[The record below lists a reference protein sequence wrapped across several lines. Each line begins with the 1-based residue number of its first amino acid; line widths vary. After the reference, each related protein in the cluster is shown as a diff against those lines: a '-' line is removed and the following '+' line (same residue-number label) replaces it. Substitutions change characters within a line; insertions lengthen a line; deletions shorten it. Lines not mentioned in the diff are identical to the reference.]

1 MNGGSENDRPII
13 RWGII
18 GAGNVAEFKSGPALM
33 QAPGSTV
40 VAVMRRDTEK
50 ARDFAL
56 RCGVPRWYGDVDA
69 LLADPEVDAIYVASP
84 HHLHLAHVTR
94 AAQAGKAILCEKP
107 VGVSTAEAQT
117 VVDVCRAASV
127 SLSVAYYRRYW
138 PVVQEMRRRLADGA
152 IGEVVQARVQLADQ
166 YVPDPQRSWLTEP
179 EQAGGG
185 ALANA
190 GSHWIDLIRYL
201 LGDVVEVTATCSGH
215 FGGFKT
221 EDTIGVQMR
230 LASQALVSLN
240 VTLCSPA
247 AVNEFDIAGTG
258 GRLFAGPL
266 SDGRL
271 ILQRGNR
278 EPELLHLPRSTAA
291 HMELVTEVVRTLA
304 TSTPSP
310 VPGEDAVAVWQ
321 IIAAAYLSCGE
332 RRHVPVIEPNKRLI
346 AGISED
352 NP

>member
-1 MNGGSENDRPII
+1 MSTSDGPVI
-13 RWGII
+13 RWGIV

-40 VAVMRRDTEK
+40 VAVMRRDAKK

-56 RCGVPRWYGDVDA
+56 RYGVPRWYTDVDA
-69 LLADPEVDAIYVASP
+69 LLADPEVDAVYVASP

-94 AAQAGKAILCEKP
+94 TVQAGKAILCEKP
-107 VGVSTAEAQT
+107 VGVSRAEAQA

-138 PVVQEMRRRLADGA
+138 PVIQEMRHLLTDGA
-152 IGEVVQARVQLADQ
+152 IGKVVQARVQLADYFQ
-166 YVPDPQRSWLTEP
+166 ADPERAWLTEP

-201 LGDVVEVTATCSGH
+201 LGDVVEVTAACSAH
-215 FGGFKT
+215 FGGFRT

-247 AVNEFDIAGTG
+247 AVNEFDIAGTS
-258 GRLFAGPL
+258 GRLFASPL
-266 SDGRL
+266 SEGRL
-271 ILQRGNR
+271 MLQRGKR
-278 EPELLHLPRSTAA
+278 EPEALRFPRSAAA
-291 HMELVTEVVRTLA
+291 HMELVTEVVRCLA
-304 TSTPSP
+304 TGKPAP
-310 VPGEDAVAVWQ
+310 VPGEEAVAVWQ
-321 IIAAAYLSCGE
+321 IMAAAYRACRE
-332 RRHVPVIEPNKRLI
+332 RRHVRV
-346 AGISED
+346 G
-352 NP
+352 

>member
-1 MNGGSENDRPII
+1 MSDKKTDHII

-40 VAVMRRDTEK
+40 VAVMRRDAEK
-50 ARDFAL
+50 ARDFAE
-56 RCGVPRWYGDVDA
+56 RHGVPRWYSDVDT
-69 LLADPEVDAIYVASP
+69 LLADPEVDAVYVASP
-84 HHLHLAHVTR
+84 HHLHLAHVAR

-107 VGVSTAEAQT
+107 VGVSTAEAQA
-117 VVDVCRAASV
+117 VVAVCRAASV
-127 SLSVAYYRRYW
+127 PLSVAYYRRHW
-138 PVVQEMRRRLADGA
+138 PVAQEMRRLLADGA

-166 YVPDPQRSWLTEP
+166 YVPDPERSWLTEP

-190 GSHWIDLIRYL
+190 GSHWIDLVRYL
-201 LGDVVEVTATCSGH
+201 LGDVVEVTAACAAH
-215 FGGFKT
+215 FGGFAT

-230 LASQALVSLN
+230 LASEALVSLN

-247 AVNEFDIAGTG
+247 AVNEFDIAGTR

-271 ILQRGNR
+271 MLQRGNC
-278 EPELLHLPRSTAA
+278 EPETLRFPRSAAA
-291 HMELVTEVVRTLA
+291 HMELVTEVVRRL
-304 TSTPSP
+304 SSGEPSP
-310 VPGEDAVAVWQ
+310 VPGEEAVATWQ
-321 IIAAAYLSCGE
+321 VMAAAYRSCRE
-332 RRHVPVIEPNKRLI
+332 QRHVRV
-346 AGISED
+346 G
-352 NP
+352 

>member
-1 MNGGSENDRPII
+1 MNMSDGPII

-33 QAPGSTV
+33 RAHGSTV
-40 VAVMRRDTEK
+40 VAVMRRDAEK

-56 RCGVPRWYGDVDA
+56 RHNVPRWYTDVDA
-69 LLADPEVDAIYVASP
+69 LLADPEVNAVYVASP

-117 VVDVCRAASV
+117 AVDVCRAASV
-127 SLSVAYYRRYW
+127 PLSVAYYRRYW
-138 PVVQEMRRRLADGA
+138 PVVQEMRRLLADDV

-190 GSHWIDLIRYL
+190 GSHWIDLVRYL
-201 LGDVVEVTATCSGH
+201 LGEVVEVTAVCSTH
-215 FGGFKT
+215 FGGFNT

-230 LASQALVSLN
+230 MVGHALVSLN

-258 GRLFAGPL
+258 GRMFAGPL
-266 SDGRL
+266 SAGRL
-271 ILQRGNR
+271 MLQQGNR
-278 EPELLHLPRSTAA
+278 EPEALHFPRPDAA
-291 HMELVTEVVRTLA
+291 HMELVTEVVRRLA
-304 TSTPSP
+304 AGEPSP
-310 VPGEDAVAVWQ
+310 VPGEEAVAAWQ
-321 IIAAAYLSCGE
+321 IMAAAYRSCRE
-332 RRHVPVIEPNKRLI
+332 QRPIRI
-346 AGISED
+346 A
-352 NP
+352 

>member
-1 MNGGSENDRPII
+1 MNVMNKSGGQVV

-18 GAGNVAEFKSGPALM
+18 GVGNVAEFKSGPALM

-40 VAVMRRDTEK
+40 VAVMRRDAEK
-50 ARDFAL
+50 ARDFAV
-56 RCGVPRWYGDVDA
+56 RHGIPRWYIDIDA
-69 LLADPEVDAIYVASP
+69 LLADPEVDAVYVASP

-117 VVDVCRAASV
+117 VVDACRAASV
-127 SLSVAYYRRYW
+127 PLSVAYYRRYW
-138 PVVQEMRRRLADGA
+138 PVVQEMRRLLADGA
-152 IGEVVQARVQLADQ
+152 IGEVVQARVQLADH
-166 YVPDPQRSWLTEP
+166 YLPDPQRTWLTEP

-190 GSHWIDLIRYL
+190 GSHWIDLVRYL
-201 LGDVVEVTATCSGH
+201 MGDVVEVTAACAGH

-247 AVNEFDIAGTG
+247 AVNEFDIAGTE

-271 ILQRGNR
+271 MLQRGNR
-278 EPELLHLPRSTAA
+278 EPEALHFPRSDAA
-291 HMELVTEVVRTLA
+291 HMELVTEVVRRLSA
-304 TSTPSP
+304 GEPSP
-310 VPGEDAVAVWQ
+310 IPGEEAVAVWQ
-321 IIAAAYLSCGE
+321 IMAAAYCACRE
-332 RRHVPVIEPNKRLI
+332 RRHVRV
-346 AGISED
+346 A
-352 NP
+352 

>member
-1 MNGGSENDRPII
+1 MKTGDKSTGQII

-18 GAGNVAEFKSGPALM
+18 GAGNVAEFKSGPALLH
-33 QAPGSTV
+33 APGSTV
-40 VAVMRRDTEK
+40 VAAMRRDPEK

-56 RCGVPRWYGDVDA
+56 RHGVPRWYTDVDA
-69 LLADPEVDAIYVASP
+69 LLADPEMDAVYIASP

-107 VGVSTAEAQT
+107 VGVSMAEAQAA
-117 VVDVCRAASV
+117 VAVCRDASV
-127 SLSVAYYRRYW
+127 PLTVAYYRRYW
-138 PVVQEMRRRLADGA
+138 PIVQEMWRLLADGA

-190 GSHWIDLIRYL
+190 GSHWIDLVRYL
-201 LGDVVEVTATCSGH
+201 LGDVVEVTAACAGH
-215 FGGFKT
+215 FGGAKT

-230 LASQALVSLN
+230 LASQALVALN
-240 VTLCSPA
+240 VTLCSAA

-271 ILQRGNR
+271 MLQRGAR
-278 EPELLHLPRSTAA
+278 EPEVLHYPRTGAA
-291 HMELVTEVVRTLA
+291 HTELVTEIVRRLSA
-304 TSTPSP
+304 GEPSP

-321 IIAAAYLSCGE
+321 IMAAVYLACRE
-332 RRHVPVIEPNKRLI
+332 RRHVRVVEPNK
-346 AGISED
+346 
-352 NP
+352 

>member
-1 MNGGSENDRPII
+1 MSMSNGPVI

-40 VAVMRRDTEK
+40 VAVMRRDAEK
-50 ARDFAL
+50 ARAFAQ
-56 RCGVPRWYGDVDA
+56 RHEIPRWYTDVDA
-69 LLADPEVDAIYVASP
+69 LLADPGVDAVYIASP

-94 AAQAGKAILCEKP
+94 SARAGKAILCEKP
-107 VGVSTAEAQT
+107 VGVSTAEAQAAA
-117 VVDVCRAASV
+117 DVCRAASV
-127 SLSVAYYRRYW
+127 PLSVAYYRRYW
-138 PVVQEMRRRLADGA
+138 PIVQEMRRLLADGA

-166 YVPDPQRSWLTEP
+166 YVPDPERSWLTEP

-201 LGDVVEVTATCSGH
+201 LGEVVEVTAACSAH

-230 LASQALVSLN
+230 LASRALVSLN
-240 VTLCSPA
+240 VTLCSPS
-247 AVNEFDIAGTG
+247 AVNEFDIAGTN

-266 SDGRL
+266 SDGL
-271 ILQRGNR
+271 LMLQRANR
-278 EPELLHLPRSTAA
+278 EAEALRFPRSAAA
-291 HMELVTEVVRTLA
+291 HMELVTEVVRRLSA
-304 TSTPSP
+304 GEPSP
-310 VPGEDAVAVWQ
+310 VPGEEAVAAWQ
-321 IIAAAYLSCGE
+321 IMAAAYQACRE
-332 RRHVPVIEPNKRLI
+332 RRHVRVAEPNKQLI

-352 NP
+352 SP

>member
-1 MNGGSENDRPII
+1 MGDERTGQSV

-33 QAPGSTV
+33 HAPGSTV
-40 VAVMRRDTEK
+40 VAVMRRDPEK

-56 RCGVPRWYGDVDA
+56 RHRVPRWHTEVDA
-69 LLADPEVDAIYVASP
+69 LLADPEVDAVYVASP

-107 VGVSTAEAQT
+107 VGVNTAEAQA

-127 SLSVAYYRRYW
+127 SLTVAYYRRYW
-138 PVVQEMRRRLADGA
+138 PIVQEMRRLLAEGA
-152 IGEVVQARVQLADQ
+152 IGKVVQARVQLADQ
-166 YVPDPQRSWLTEP
+166 YVPDPERPWLTEP

-201 LGDVVEVTATCSGH
+201 LGEVVEVTAACSTH
-215 FGGFKT
+215 FGGAKT

-230 LASQALVSLN
+230 LASQALASLN

-247 AVNEFDIAGTG
+247 AVNEFDIAGTD
-258 GRLFAGPL
+258 GRLCAGPL
-266 SDGRL
+266 SEGRL
-271 ILQRGNR
+271 TLQRGNR
-278 EPELLHLPRSTAA
+278 APETLHFTRSTAA
-291 HMELVTEVVRTLA
+291 HMELVTEVARTLA
-304 TSTPSP
+304 TGEPSP
-310 VPGEDAVAVWQ
+310 VPGEEAVATWQ
-321 IIAAAYLSCGE
+321 IMAAAYCACRE
-332 RRHVPVIEPNKRLI
+332 QRHIEVASP
-346 AGISED
+346 
-352 NP
+352 

>member
-1 MNGGSENDRPII
+1 MKTSGERMGKPI

-40 VAVMRRDTEK
+40 VAAMRRDPDK
-50 ARDFAL
+50 ARDFAQ
-56 RCGVPRWYGDVDA
+56 RHGVPRWYTDVDA
-69 LLADPEVDAIYVASP
+69 LLADPEMDAVYIASP

-107 VGVSTAEAQT
+107 VGMSMVEAQAA
-117 VVDVCRAASV
+117 VAVCHDASV
-127 SLSVAYYRRYW
+127 PLTVAYYRRYW
-138 PVVQEMRRRLADGA
+138 PIVQEMRRLLADGA

-166 YVPDPQRSWLTEP
+166 YVPDPERSWLTEP

-201 LGDVVEVTATCSGH
+201 LGEVVEVTAACSAH

-221 EDTIGVQMR
+221 EDTIGVQIR

-247 AVNEFDIAGTG
+247 AVNEFDIAGTS

-271 ILQRGNR
+271 MLQRGSR
-278 EPELLHLPRSTAA
+278 EPEVLHFTRSCAA
-291 HMELVTEVVRTLA
+291 HMELVTEVVRSLSA
-304 TSTPSP
+304 GEPSP
-310 VPGEDAVAVWQ
+310 VPGEEAVAAWQ
-321 IIAAAYLSCGE
+321 IMAAAYRACRE
-332 RRHVPVIEPNKRLI
+332 RRHVRV
-346 AGISED
+346 A
-352 NP
+352 

>member
-1 MNGGSENDRPII
+1 M
-13 RWGII
+13 
-18 GAGNVAEFKSGPALM
+18 AEFKSGPALM

-40 VAVMRRDTEK
+40 VAVMRRDAEK

-56 RCGVPRWYGDVDA
+56 RHGVPRWYADVDA
-69 LLADPEVDAIYVASP
+69 LLADPEVDAVYVASP

-107 VGVSTAEAQT
+107 VGVSTAEAQA

-138 PVVQEMRRRLADGA
+138 PVVQEMRRLLADGA
-152 IGEVVQARVQLADQ
+152 IGEVVQARVQLADHFL
-166 YVPDPQRSWLTEP
+166 PDPERAWLTEP

-201 LGDVVEVTATCSGH
+201 LGDVVEVTAACSGH

-230 LASQALVSLN
+230 MATAGAGVAQRD
-240 VTLCSPA
+240 
-247 AVNEFDIAGTG
+247 AVF
-258 GRLFAGPL
+258 
-266 SDGRL
+266 
-271 ILQRGNR
+271 
-278 EPELLHLPRSTAA
+278 PRSRERVRHCRHGRAFVCRSPIRRPPHVAA
-291 HMELVTEVVRTLA
+291 GRPRT
-304 TSTPSP
+304 
-310 VPGEDAVAVWQ
+310 
-321 IIAAAYLSCGE
+321 
-332 RRHVPVIEPNKRLI
+332 
-346 AGISED
+346 
-352 NP
+352 

>member
-1 MNGGSENDRPII
+1 MSMSDGPVV

-40 VAVMRRDTEK
+40 TAVMRRDAEK

-56 RCGVPRWYGDVDA
+56 RYDVPRWYSDVDA
-69 LLADPEVDAIYVASP
+69 LLADPEVDAVYVASP

-138 PVVQEMRRRLADGA
+138 PVVQVMRRLLADGA
-152 IGEVVQARVQLADQ
+152 IGEVVQARVQLADHF
-166 YVPDPQRSWLTEP
+166 VPDPTRAWLTEP
-179 EQAGGG
+179 EKAGGG

-190 GSHWIDLIRYL
+190 GSHWIDLVRYL
-201 LGDVVEVTATCSGH
+201 LGDVDEVTAACSGH
-215 FGGFKT
+215 FSGFAT

-230 LASQALVSLN
+230 MASEALVSLN

-247 AVNEFDIAGTG
+247 SVNEFDIAGTN

-271 ILQRGNR
+271 MLQRDAR
-278 EPELLHLPRSTAA
+278 EPEMLHFPRSAAA
-291 HMELVTEVVRTLA
+291 HMELVTEVVRRLLA
-304 TSTPSP
+304 GEPSP
-310 VPGEDAVAVWQ
+310 VPGEEAVAAWQ
-321 IIAAAYLSCGE
+321 VMAAAYSGCRE
-332 RRHVPVIEPNKRLI
+332 RRHFRVP
-346 AGISED
+346 
-352 NP
+352 

>member
-1 MNGGSENDRPII
+1 MNIMNKSGEPVI

-40 VAVMRRDTEK
+40 VAVMRREAEK

-56 RCGVPRWYGDVDA
+56 RHGVPRWYTDVDA
-69 LLADPEVDAIYVASP
+69 LLADPEVDAVYVASP

-107 VGVSTAEAQT
+107 VGTSTAEAQAA
-117 VVDVCRAASV
+117 VAVCRAASV

-138 PVVQEMRRRLADGA
+138 PVVQEMHRLLADGA

-166 YVPDPQRSWLTEP
+166 YVPDPQRAWLTEP

-201 LGDVVEVTATCSGH
+201 LGDVVEVTAACSEH
-215 FGGFKT
+215 FGGFRT
-221 EDTIGVQMR
+221 EDTIGAQMR
-230 LASQALVSLN
+230 MATEALVSLN

-271 ILQRGNR
+271 VLQRGAR
-278 EPELLHLPRSTAA
+278 EPEELRFTRTGAA
-291 HMELVTEVVRTLA
+291 HLELVTEIVRSLA
-304 TSTPSP
+304 AGETSP
-310 VPGEDAVAVWQ
+310 VPGEEAVVVWQ
-321 IIAAAYLSCGE
+321 IMAAAYAACRE
-332 RRHVPVIEPNKRLI
+332 QRHVRV
-346 AGISED
+346 G
-352 NP
+352 

>member
-1 MNGGSENDRPII
+1 MKTGDKSTGQII

-18 GAGNVAEFKSGPALM
+18 GAGNVAEFKSGPALLH
-33 QAPGSTV
+33 APGSTV
-40 VAVMRRDTEK
+40 VAAMRRDPEK

-56 RCGVPRWYGDVDA
+56 RHGVPRWYTDVDA
-69 LLADPEVDAIYVASP
+69 LLADPEMDAVYIASP

-107 VGVSTAEAQT
+107 VGVSMAEAQAA
-117 VVDVCRAASV
+117 VAVCRDASV
-127 SLSVAYYRRYW
+127 PLTVAYYRRYW
-138 PVVQEMRRRLADGA
+138 PIVQEMWRLLADGA

-190 GSHWIDLIRYL
+190 GSHWIDLVRYL
-201 LGDVVEVTATCSGH
+201 LGDVVEVTAACAGH
-215 FGGFKT
+215 FGGAKT

-230 LASQALVSLN
+230 LASQALVALN
-240 VTLCSPA
+240 VTLCSAA

-271 ILQRGNR
+271 MLQRGSH
-278 EPELLHLPRSTAA
+278 EPEVLHLTRSGAA
-291 HMELVTEVVRTLA
+291 HMELVTEVVRRLSA
-304 TSTPSP
+304 GEPSP

-321 IIAAAYLSCGE
+321 IMAAVYLACRE
-332 RRHVPVIEPNKRLI
+332 RRHVRVVEPNK
-346 AGISED
+346 
-352 NP
+352 

>member
-1 MNGGSENDRPII
+1 MNGGNKTDGPVI
-13 RWGII
+13 RWGIV

-33 QAPGSTV
+33 EAPGSTV
-40 VAVMRRDTEK
+40 VAVMRRDAEK

-56 RCGVPRWYGDVDA
+56 RHNVPRWYTDVDA
-69 LLADPEVDAIYVASP
+69 LLADPEIDAVYVASP

-107 VGVSTAEAQT
+107 VGVSTAEAQAA
-117 VVDVCRAASV
+117 VAVCRTASV

-138 PVVQEMRRRLADGA
+138 PVVQEMRRLLAEGA

-166 YVPDPQRSWLTEP
+166 YVPDPQRAWLTEP

-190 GSHWIDLIRYL
+190 GSHWIDLVRYL
-201 LGDVVEVTATCSGH
+201 LGDVVEVTAACAGH

-221 EDTIGVQMR
+221 EDSIGVQMR
-230 LASQALVSLN
+230 LATQALVSLN

-266 SDGRL
+266 SEGRL
-271 ILQRGNR
+271 TLQRGAR
-278 EPELLHLPRSTAA
+278 EPEVLECARSGAA
-291 HMELVTEVVRTLA
+291 HMELVTEVVRRLSA
-304 TSTPSP
+304 GGPSP
-310 VPGEDAVAVWQ
+310 VPGEEAVAVWQ
-321 IIAAAYLSCGE
+321 IMTAAYRACRE
-332 RRHVPVIEPNKRLI
+332 WRHVRL
-346 AGISED
+346 A
-352 NP
+352 